1 MTKNLMTNE
10 LPLPV
15 DAQYQA
21 ALDDGRFLIQRC
33 GACKRA
39 VFHPRELCPHCGAAP
54 LVWEAPSGLGTVYA
68 VTTVRRKPETGGDLN
83 VSLIDLDEGVR
94 LMSRVEGVAP
104 AHIGQRVKARVQ
116 IKEGRGLVVFD
127 ALGGEGAR

>member
-1 MTKNLMTNE
+1 MTNE
-10 LPLPV
+10 LPLPA

-33 GACKRA
+33 GACNRA
-39 VFHPRELCPHCGAAP
+39 VFHPRELCPHCGSSP
-54 LVWEAPSGLGTVYA
+54 LAWEAPSGLGTVYA
-68 VTTVRRKPETGGDLN
+68 VTTVRRKPEAGGDLN

-116 IKEGRGLVVFD
+116 IKDGRGLVVFD
-127 ALGGEGAR
+127 ALGGEDAR